1 MLLAVLLVLAPAA
14 GARKAADLSL
24 QVTFTASGSISV
36 TLPDGTPVGTTSGAP
51 TVIPAGFYTI
61 HLSGPLNVAA
71 GMPYFRLT
79 GPSVDILENM
89 NEGGI
94 ASLTD
99 TANFEPLA
107 VYDWTNDALPGVVNT
122 FTTSSVVLGTPPTT
136 PVSPKSGAPADSQD
150 IVGSDAGGVRGTL
163 TAGVSAAGALSLEFK
178 GKSAARLTAGR
189 YRVVVVDR
197 SASSGFV
204 LEQAKRALTVSGL
217 KFVGRRSET
226 VALTAGRWLYTP
238 GTGTKRYLL
247 VVGS

>member
-1 MLLAVLLVLAPAA
+1 M
-14 GARKAADLSL
+14 
-24 QVTFTASGSISV
+24 
-36 TLPDGTPVGTTSGAP
+36 
-51 TVIPAGFYTI
+51 
-61 HLSGPLNVAA
+61 
-71 GMPYFRLT
+71 
-79 GPSVDILENM
+79 
-89 NEGGI
+89 
-94 ASLTD
+94 
-99 TANFEPLA
+99 
-107 VYDWTNDALPGVVNT
+107 
-122 FTTSSVVLGTPPTT
+122 
-136 PVSPKSGAPADSQD
+136 
-150 IVGSDAGGVRGTL
+150 RGTL

-226 VALTAGRWLYTP
+226 VALTAGHWLYTP